1 MKKIVLGMALVISSL
16 SFSSDKGSALKIS
29 NIFNNFKNEKSQEQL
44 NASDSIKI
52 SNIFGNKKH

>member
-16 SFSSDKGSALKIS
+16 SFSSDKGSVLKIS
-29 NIFNNFKNEKSQEQL
+29 GIFNNFKNERYQEQL
-44 NASDSIKI
+44 NTDNSIKI